1 MKLVPFF
8 SVPVAVPVPCGMFTV
23 FTVLAVRSFW
33 NCVKVRF
40 VDDVPCSG
48 DRKIQRKNATMIAN
62 GSSECRQAGGG
73 GGVFPGVGLSPGG
86 GVEACLLIG
95 RTLLA
100 GCRAS
105 AAGGVPVLGY
115 FPSGHFFTQHR
126 VNTALVPASSCR
138 TAASGYALGDQASWS
153 ADLLT
158 VSR

>member
-1 MKLVPFF
+1 MKLVPFL

-33 NCVKVRF
+33 NCVKVRL

-48 DRKIQRKNATMIAN
+48 DRKIQRKNATMIAS

-100 GCRAS
+100 GRRAT
-105 AAGGVPVLGY
+105 AAGGVPVLCY

-138 TAASGYALGDQASWS
+138 ARQRLRPGRSSLPGS
-153 ADLLT
+153 AVYSL
-158 VSR
+158 

>member
-23 FTVLAVRSFW
+23 LTVFAVRSFW
-33 NCVKVRF
+33 NCVKVRL
-40 VDDVPCSG
+40 VDDDPCSG
-48 DRKIQRKNATMIAN
+48 DRKIQRKNAMMIAN

-100 GCRAS
+100 G
-105 AAGGVPVLGY
+105 
-115 FPSGHFFTQHR
+115 
-126 VNTALVPASSCR
+126 
-138 TAASGYALGDQASWS
+138 
-153 ADLLT
+153 
-158 VSR
+158 